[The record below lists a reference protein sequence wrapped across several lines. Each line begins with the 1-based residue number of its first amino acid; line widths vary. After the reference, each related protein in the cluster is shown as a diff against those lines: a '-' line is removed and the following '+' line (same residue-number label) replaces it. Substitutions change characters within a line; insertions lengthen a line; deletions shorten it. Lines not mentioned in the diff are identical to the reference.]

1 MPFPFIALAT
11 LLGGLGSAVVANQGA
26 KKNQRAADRRNQ
38 QNWMQQN
45 EYNHPMAQMQRLK
58 SSGLNPNLIYGS
70 SPGSATGNAGSQQA
84 PSKAAPY
91 QTTNPGMDFMDGAVK
106 QAQTANLDQ
115 DAILKAAQAIKVG
128 EDSKLTEQQRKLLET
143 NFNNIA
149 TQEQQKALQAVLTT
163 EKLGTETKMA
173 ATTAAT
179 AIVNND
185 IAEAKKA
192 VAQLDAKLASNGIRP
207 TDSVYLRLFSAIFG
221 VNFSTLESV
230 NNAIDKLNG
239 SLQF

>member
-11 LLGGLGSAVVANQGA
+11 LLGGIGSAVVSNQGA
-26 KKNQRAADRRNQ
+26 KKAQRDADRRNQ

-45 EYNHPMAQMQRLK
+45 AYNHPMAQMQRLK

-91 QTTNPGMDFMDGAVK
+91 QMSNPGMDFMDGAVK

-149 TQEQQKALQAVLTT
+149 TQEQQKALQAVLQT
-163 EKLGTETKMA
+163 EKLTSETKMS

-192 VAQLDAKLASNGIRP
+192 VAQLDAKLAKNGIRP